1 MQCSCDGAGYC
12 SHNDT
17 MWHQTMS
24 LAGRSACHIKAQ
36 GTLTVCMPSVFAC
49 CLLPALLVL
58 QNRTYE
64 RWWLARQAFSGMI
77 NGLINIARQVCKRT
91 RAHQ

>member
-1 MQCSCDGAGYC
+1 
-12 SHNDT
+12 
-17 MWHQTMS
+17 
-24 LAGRSACHIKAQ
+24 
-36 GTLTVCMPSVFAC
+36 MPSVFAC